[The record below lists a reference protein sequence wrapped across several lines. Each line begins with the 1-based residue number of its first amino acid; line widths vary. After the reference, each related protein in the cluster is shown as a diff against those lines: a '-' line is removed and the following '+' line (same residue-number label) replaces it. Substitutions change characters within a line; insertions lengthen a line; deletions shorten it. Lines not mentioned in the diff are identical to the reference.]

1 MRSVESLG
9 CSLFRLRPSELSRSA
24 YTWQNGHA
32 PQWHELQ
39 AVPLVGWQDALQC
52 CGLDAPHS
60 GSSAVATAVPG
71 AAAASA
77 HVVHAQHAQ
86 NSQCFVSAPH
96 QFAQR
101 AQVLARVEVAVA
113 VGPVVGVEGLGQR
126 AVVEAAAREVVVALQ
141 READP
146 LGGRPAPPQHVFGE
160 ASRPRRH
167 VTKVE
172 ERLGGVDLAV
182 ALLADTAAVVALAL
196 AVFTASRFGR
206 SAK

>member
-39 AVPLVGWQDALQC
+39 AVPLVGWHDALQC

-77 HVVHAQHAQ
+77 HVAHAQHAQ
-86 NSQCFVSAPH
+86 NSQCFASAPH
-96 QFAQR
+96 QFAQP
-101 AQVLARVEVAVA
+101 ANAVSSASPTEVH
-113 VGPVVGVEGLGQR
+113 
-126 AVVEAAAREVVVALQ
+126 AAPMRSGMTSSA
-141 READP
+141 
-146 LGGRPAPPQHVFGE
+146 E
-160 ASRPRRH
+160 ASGATNRSSSAQMDAIACG
-167 VTKVE
+167 
-172 ERLGGVDLAV
+172 ERATQATMLNTLRTTIEPARD
-182 ALLADTAAVVALAL
+182 
-196 AVFTASRFGR
+196 ASYP
-206 SAK
+206 S

>member
-1 MRSVESLG
+1 MSDASQPQSVMRSVESLG
-9 CSLFRLRPSELSRSA
+9 LSPDQSLGCSRSA

-86 NSQCFVSAPH
+86 NSQCVASAPH
-96 QFAQR
+96 QFAQPANAVSSASPTER
-101 AQVLARVEVAVA
+101 AC
-113 VGPVVGVEGLGQR
+113 
-126 AVVEAAAREVVVALQ
+126 
-141 READP
+141 
-146 LGGRPAPPQHVFGE
+146 
-160 ASRPRRH
+160 
-167 VTKVE
+167 
-172 ERLGGVDLAV
+172 
-182 ALLADTAAVVALAL
+182 
-196 AVFTASRFGR
+196 
-206 SAK
+206 